1 MNKLS
6 EEQIN
11 ELLTQYDITIDLIE
25 MIEDIFRNLDI
36 EDFEYYILVSEVV
49 SEYQSYTINKEL
61 NSSLAKPYKNLKDI
75 IIKVLN
81 YKLKGVAEEDSK
93 YENEVNSLILRLINK

>member
-11 ELLTQYDITIDLIE
+11 ELLNQYDISIDLIE
-25 MIEDIFRNLDI
+25 IIEDTFRNLKI
-36 EDFEYYILVSEVV
+36 EDYEYYLLVSEVV

-61 NSSLAKPYKNLKDI
+61 NSTLAKPYKNLKDI

-81 YKLKGVAEEDSK
+81 YKLKSVAEEDSK
-93 YENEVNSLILRLINK
+93 YENEVNSLILRLTDK

>member
-11 ELLTQYDITIDLIE
+11 YLLEHYDTTIDIIE
-25 MIEDIFRNLDI
+25 IIEDTFRNLKI
-36 EDFEYYILVSEVV
+36 EDYEYYILVLEVV
-49 SEYQSYTINKEL
+49 SEYQSFNINKEL
-61 NSSLAKPYKNLKDI
+61 KSSLAEPYKNLKDI

-81 YKLKGVAEEDSK
+81 FKLKSVTEENSK
-93 YENEVNSLILRLINK
+93 YEDEVNSLILILTNK

>member
-11 ELLTQYDITIDLIE
+11 YLLEQYDISLE
-25 MIEDIFRNLDI
+25 MIEII
-36 EDFEYYILVSEVV
+36 EDTFEYLKVEDYEYYILVSEVI
-49 SEYQSYTINKEL
+49 SEYQSFIINKEL
-61 NSSLAKPYKNLKDI
+61 NSDLAAPYKNLKDI

-81 YKLKGVAEEDSK
+81 YKLRSVTEENSK
-93 YENEVNSLILRLINK
+93 YENEVNALVLRLTYN